1 MRNMMDSFCRRI
13 RWMLFQTIQESVG
26 ISIGKGI
33 TLYIG
38 VKGTGTIETVKVCR
52 ENSGGS

>member
-1 MRNMMDSFCRRI
+1 MDSFCRRI